1 MKFDSTQ
8 LFKISLYN
16 THLKKEDSQNIES
29 FKKNICWFP
38 TKKLKYTNRCL
49 IKGMLIQLAAAT
61 AAKGTYLANSGG
73 AL

>member
-1 MKFDSTQ
+1 MKFDSFQ

-16 THLKKEDSQNIES
+16 THLKKTLKILNLL
-29 FKKNICWFP
+29 KNIFAGFP
-38 TKKLKYTNRCL
+38 QKKLKYTNRCL

-61 AAKGTYLANSGG
+61 AAKGTYLANNGG